1 MISNRHTSVDAYG
14 IVMGSSEA
22 TMFGAVAE
30 FVSTQQ
36 GDSAEFMEKA
46 RAFAIGVAQDYEP
59 ARLYVIRIDN
69 WFGPKWMHFAGKF
82 TAGKRARG
90 VPTAAIGVHK
100 TRLHVPPFVPSRVVG
115 QRVFVGPDYEET
127 VAAAPLHIECPSKLA
142 LTRRIA
148 DIDKDAAFVW
158 FSGESEAQ
166 KRGPVMVYWPVAFDP
181 TLARPGKLGSSGAF
195 YVGFSQ
201 RELNWEPAMLRE
213 VSRGEVAHLEES
225 GRALIDNSSFTV
237 KL

>member
-1 MISNRHTSVDAYG
+1 
-14 IVMGSSEA
+14 MGSSEA
-22 TMFGAVAE
+22 IMLGAIAE

-36 GDSAEFMEKA
+36 GDSAEFIGKA
-46 RAFAIGVAQDYEP
+46 QALAIGIAQDYEP

-82 TAGKRARG
+82 TAGKG
-90 VPTAAIGVHK
+90 AAIGVHK
-100 TRLHVPPFVPSRVVG
+100 TRLHVPPFVPHRVVA

-127 VAAAPLHIECPSKLA
+127 VAAAPLHIECPSKQA
-142 LTRRIA
+142 LHRRIE

-166 KRGPVMVYWPVAFDP
+166 KRGSVMVYWPVAIDATAP
-181 TLARPGKLGSSGAF
+181 RPGKLGRSGAF

-201 RELNWEPAMLRE
+201 GEMGWEPAMLRG
-213 VSRGEVAHLEES
+213 VSRTEVAHLGASSRNGKNRTLVCKPEPAELS
-225 GRALIDNSSFTV
+225 GNDSVQNGPFA
-237 KL
+237 